1 MTRTL
6 MCVALTTQSS
16 LSSSKQEHDSDNP
29 TSKESQK
36 PRRSSWFLVAFL
48 AAARKPYDL
57 EYLLLPVRVVGC
69 GQLLDVAPAARVEFA
84 KLMRLNPRDKGQKA
98 PKRVR
103 VHHLEQPG
111 QRNEVHDDCF
121 QPRDPGSTELFY
133 TTADVQALTTDNK
146 LRAVTCKAVLVD
158 GGSEGNLVA
167 RYVVSALKASIVP
180 VDIRCR
186 VATGHDFRLSAI
198 VWLQL
203 TIEGVSSIIAATVVD
218 GDPGY
223 SIIKVAAGAGQVC
236 NNLTGSFN
244 DLVLCSL
251 QLSAVLLAGED
262 LLLILHT
269 GHDEANAGCLGAA
282 LANSANLGKCLVF
295 DTLQKIRLKKDSL
308 EGTSIGIAS
317 PNDPS
322 GGHEDAWTL
331 NPHAII
337 LCLSSDVKI
346 LKGIHI
352 ALVIFVKDQKKSD
365 WEIYLPRPSKTLV
378 DEHS

>member
-1 MTRTL
+1 NPDGTL
-6 MCVALTTQSS
+6 YIGAVWPGFTVFPDWHNPKAGGGPFPSVDVVVSLQAGNVS
-16 LSSSKQEHDSDNP
+16 LS
-29 TSKESQK
+29 
-36 PRRSSWFLVAFL
+36 RSSEGRITF
-48 AAARKPYDL
+48 
-57 EYLLLPVRVVGC
+57 E
-69 GQLLDVAPAARVEFA
+69 LLDVAPAARVEFA

-223 SIIKVAAGAGQVC
+223 SIIKVAEG
-236 NNLTGSFN
+236 
-244 DLVLCSL
+244 
-251 QLSAVLLAGED
+251 LSAVLLAGED

-337 LCLSSDVKI
+337 LCLSSGVKI

>member
-1 MTRTL
+1 MEL
-6 MCVALTTQSS
+6 S
-16 LSSSKQEHDSDNP
+16 LAE
-29 TSKESQK
+29 
-36 PRRSSWFLVAFL
+36 
-48 AAARKPYDL
+48 
-57 EYLLLPVRVVGC
+57 
-69 GQLLDVAPAARVEFA
+69 LLDVAPAARVEFA

-223 SIIKVAAGAGQVC
+223 SIIKVA
-236 NNLTGSFN
+236 
-244 DLVLCSL
+244 
-251 QLSAVLLAGED
+251 
-262 LLLILHT
+262 
-269 GHDEANAGCLGAA
+269 
-282 LANSANLGKCLVF
+282 
-295 DTLQKIRLKKDSL
+295 
-308 EGTSIGIAS
+308 EGVQ
-317 PNDPS
+317 P
-322 GGHEDAWTL
+322 
-331 NPHAII
+331 
-337 LCLSSDVKI
+337 V
-346 LKGIHI
+346 
-352 ALVIFVKDQKKSD
+352 V
-365 WEIYLPRPSKTLV
+365 
-378 DEHS
+378 

>member
-223 SIIKVAAGAGQVC
+223 SIIKVAEG
-236 NNLTGSFN
+236 
-244 DLVLCSL
+244 
-251 QLSAVLLAGED
+251 LSAVLLAGED

-337 LCLSSDVKI
+337 LCLSSGVKI